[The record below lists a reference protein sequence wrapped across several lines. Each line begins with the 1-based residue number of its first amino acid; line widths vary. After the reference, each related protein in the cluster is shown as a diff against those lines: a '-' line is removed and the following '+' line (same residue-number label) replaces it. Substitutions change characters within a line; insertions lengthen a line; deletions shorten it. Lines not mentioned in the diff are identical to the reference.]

1 MFEFV
6 NTILLRF
13 RSCFSRKAAFDWF
26 VVIVVGFLVWSD
38 TLGVTSVM
46 RDLALASFVYPC
58 LTHFFRAKS
67 WNWYSLSCTW
77 AEIVADIAPVKR
89 IAGRVVLIGD
99 GVKRASDG
107 KFFPFYGKKK
117 EITITK
123 IISSKQISLETFSIF
138 LKVTE

>member
-1 MFEFV
+1 
-6 NTILLRF
+6 
-13 RSCFSRKAAFDWF
+13 
-26 VVIVVGFLVWSD
+26 
-38 TLGVTSVM
+38 M
-46 RDLALASFVYPC
+46 RDLALAPFVYPC

-77 AEIVADIAPVKR
+77 AEIVADIAPLKR

-99 GVKRASDG
+99 GVKRASD
-107 KFFPFYGKKK
+107 GKKK